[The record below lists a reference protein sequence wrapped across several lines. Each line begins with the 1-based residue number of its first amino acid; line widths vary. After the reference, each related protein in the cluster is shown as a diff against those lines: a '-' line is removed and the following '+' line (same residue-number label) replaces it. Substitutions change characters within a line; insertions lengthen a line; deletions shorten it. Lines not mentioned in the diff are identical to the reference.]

1 MRRQLSL
8 KFCYYYVTLQIMK
21 KTQIIQNIKERLG
34 ISSLNELQTAAM
46 ACERRSMIILA
57 PTGSGKT
64 VAFAI
69 PLLNALGEAGGGIR
83 GLVLAPTRELVLQIA
98 EVIRKAGAGYRTVA
112 LYGGHS
118 FEEEVKSLSVTP
130 DIVVATPGRLLDHI
144 QRGTVIASTVKA
156 LVVDEYDKALE
167 LGFLG
172 QMSKIGR
179 RLGRLRLTVVTS
191 ATALAEL
198 PDFIDLRDAETIDF
212 RENSGLNSGK
222 VHVAR
227 IEAPSR
233 DKLDTLVDLLHVMPD
248 DARVL
253 VFVNH
258 RDSAERVYERL
269 RREGAPAGLYHG
281 GLQQQE
287 REMALALFANGS
299 TPVLVTTDLA
309 SRGLDIDNV
318 AAVVHYHMPPS
329 AENWTHR
336 NGRTARMGADGSVY
350 VITSEADNIPDYVV
364 WQTEYMPQ
372 PDSGHRFARAWR
384 TLYFSA
390 GKKDKISRGD
400 IAGFLMQ
407 QGGLMR
413 EQLGKIDLGEHYAL
427 AAVDATLASAVLA
440 KVAQLKIKNKKVKIS
455 LV

>member
-1 MRRQLSL
+1 
-8 KFCYYYVTLQIMK
+8 MK
-21 KTQIIQNIKERLG
+21 QSEIIHNIQQRLG
-34 ISSLNELQTAAM
+34 IAALNELQTAAM
-46 ACERRSMIILA
+46 ACRSRAMVILA

-69 PLLNALGEAGGGIR
+69 PLLNSLGEPGGGIR
-83 GLVLAPTRELVLQIA
+83 GLVIAPTRELVLQVA
-98 EVIRKAGAGYRTVA
+98 EVLRKAGYGYRTAA

-118 FEEEVKSLSVTP
+118 FEEESRTLSVTP

-144 QRGTVIASTVKA
+144 QRGTADVSAVKA
-156 LVVDEYDKALE
+156 LVIDEYDKALE

-191 ATALAEL
+191 ATALADL
-198 PDFIDLRDAETIDF
+198 PGFIDLSGAETIDF
-212 RENSGLNSGK
+212 RSNTALNTGRLQT
-222 VHVAR
+222 VR
-227 IEAPSR
+227 IEAPAR
-233 DKLDTLVDLLHVMPD
+233 DKLDTLVDLLHTMPD
-248 DARVL
+248 GAGTL
-253 VFVNH
+253 IFVNH

-269 RREGAPAGLYHG
+269 RREGAPVGLYHG

-309 SRGLDIDNV
+309 SRGLDIDGV
-318 AAVVHYHMPPS
+318 EAVVHYHMPPS
-329 AENWTHR
+329 AESWTHR
-336 NGRTARMGADGSVY
+336 NGRTARMGADGNVY

-364 WQTEYMPQ
+364 WQREYVPK
-372 PDSGHRFARAWR
+372 PKDSHRFSCRWR
-384 TLYFSA
+384 SLYFAA

-400 IAGFLMQ
+400 IAGFLMC
-407 QGGLMR
+407 QGGIDK
-413 EQLGKIDLGEHYAL
+413 EQLGRITLGEHYAL
-427 AAVDATLASAVLA
+427 AAVDATVAGKVLS
-440 KVAQLKIKNKKVKIS
+440 KVAPLKIKNKKVKIT